1 MILGV
6 VGLGL
11 IGGSFA
17 KAYQNAGHTVLAL
30 EKDETV
36 YGFAELSGAVNGRL
50 DENNAGECD
59 LVLVCVYQSAAIEF
73 LKKYAKRF
81 GKKPVVIDCCGTKK
95 TIVKEGMELA
105 EKYGF
110 CYVGGH
116 PMAGTQYSGFKYS
129 KANLFSGAPMVIVPK
144 ACDDIAFLD
153 RVKNLLKPAGFGSI
167 SVTTAEKH
175 DELIAFTSQLA
186 HVVSSAY
193 IKSPTALEQ
202 KGYSAGS
209 YKDMTR
215 VAWMNPEMWTE
226 LFLNDADRLVFE
238 IDTLVKNLNDYKKA
252 LVEKDEKELMR
263 LIEEG
268 RARKKEVDG

>member
-36 YGFAELSGAVNGRL
+36 YGFAELSGTVNGRL

>member
-1 MILGV
+1 MILGI

-17 KAYQNAGHTVLAL
+17 KAYQNTGHTVLAL

-36 YGFAELSGAVNGRL
+36 YGFAELSGIVNGRL
-50 DENNAGECD
+50 DENNVGECD
-59 LVLVCVYQSAAIEF
+59 LVLVCVYQRAAIEF

-95 TIVKEGMELA
+95 TIVKEGMALA

>member
-1 MILGV
+1 
-6 VGLGL
+6 
-11 IGGSFA
+11 
-17 KAYQNAGHTVLAL
+17 
-30 EKDETV
+30 
-36 YGFAELSGAVNGRL
+36 
-50 DENNAGECD
+50 
-59 LVLVCVYQSAAIEF
+59 
-73 LKKYAKRF
+73 
-81 GKKPVVIDCCGTKK
+81 
-95 TIVKEGMELA
+95 
-105 EKYGF
+105 
-110 CYVGGH
+110 
-116 PMAGTQYSGFKYS
+116 MAGTQYSGFKYS

-144 ACDDIAFLD
+144 TCDDIAFLD
-153 RVKNLLKPAGFGSI
+153 KVKNLLKPAGFGSI

-186 HVVSSAY
+186 HIVSSAY

-238 IDTLVKNLNDYKKA
+238 IDTLVKNLNEYKKA

>member
-36 YGFAELSGAVNGRL
+36 YGFAELSGVVNGRL